1 MKTTKTT
8 EKDIKKE
15 PKKEK
20 PKAVKVA
27 KVVDDKK
34 PVKKEVKKDTKK
46 EVKKPVKKEVKD
58 EVKDEVKEETKD
70 EKDLKSDRYMESTG
84 KRKRAI
90 ARVRV
95 FTKGKKEI
103 LINGKPCK
111 DYFYTLELEQ
121 TATDSLRKMKSLD
134 KFRVLAIVRGG
145 GISAQAEAVRHG
157 IAKILVDFN
166 PDFRK
171 RLRKAGFLTRD
182 PRKRERKKFGLK
194 RARRA
199 PQWAKR

>member
-1 MKTTKTT
+1 MKTTKTI
-8 EKDIKKE
+8 EKEPKKE

-20 PKAVKVA
+20 LKTTKPVLKAES
-27 KVVDDKK
+27 KK
-34 PVKKEVKKDTKK
+34 PVKKD
-46 EVKKPVKKEVKD
+46 VKD
-58 EVKDEVKEETKD
+58 MKP
-70 EKDLKSDRYMESTG
+70 EKYMESTG

-90 ARVRV
+90 ARIRI

-111 DYFYTLELEQ
+111 DYFYTSDLEQ
-121 TATDSLRKMKSLD
+121 IATDSLRKMKSLD
-134 KFRVLAIVRGG
+134 KFRVLAVVKGG

-199 PQWAKR
+199 PQWQKR

>member
-15 PKKEK
+15 SKKEK

-34 PVKKEVKKDTKK
+34 PVKK